1 MKVLHL
7 LYFGFL
13 LYNYSVTNLTLS
25 LLQDQIKKM
34 KQKSKRRLIR
44 EKVLQV
50 LFAYEMNNESLQFLI
65 DEIFKEIE
73 NDADLQF
80 GNELINKILTHK
92 DELDEMIKVRVA
104 NWEMSRIALIDKIL
118 LRIGICEMLYFP
130 DIPPKVSINESI
142 EIAKEYST
150 AGSAKFINGILDV
163 ILSNQRKSGKLKKE
177 GRGLVEESITKN
189 SDDK

>member
-1 MKVLHL
+1 
-7 LYFGFL
+7 
-13 LYNYSVTNLTLS
+13 
-25 LLQDQIKKM
+25 M
-34 KQKSKRRLIR
+34 KQKFKRRFVR
-44 EKVLQV
+44 EKVMQV

-65 DEIFKEIE
+65 NEIFKEIK
-73 NDADLQF
+73 NDTDLKF
-80 GNELINKILTHK
+80 GNELINKIRIHQ
-92 DELDEMIKVRVA
+92 DELDEMIKSRVD

-118 LRIGICEMLYFP
+118 LRMGICEILYFP

-163 ILSNQRKSGKLKKE
+163 ILSNERRSGKLKKE

-189 SDDK
+189 PDNK